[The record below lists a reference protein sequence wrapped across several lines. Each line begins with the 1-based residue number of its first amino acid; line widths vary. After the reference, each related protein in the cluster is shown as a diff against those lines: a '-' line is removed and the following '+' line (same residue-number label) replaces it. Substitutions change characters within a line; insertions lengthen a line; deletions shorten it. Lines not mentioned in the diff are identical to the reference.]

1 MYFKLCQTYFEL
13 CRTYFLPRENC
24 IETYSKNADKI
35 RTRAAV
41 RGTERG
47 YARQPPLLRRDESR
61 LKHDQSDK
69 KNLKR
74 TSGPN
79 RLAVQRKRLTFDPGI
94 GTY

>member
-1 MYFKLCQTYFEL
+1 MQTNTASATWNDIVEARF
-13 CRTYFLPRENC
+13 
-24 IETYSKNADKI
+24 I
-35 RTRAAV
+35 AAAS

-47 YARQPPLLRRDESR
+47 YAQQPPLLRRDESR

>member
-1 MYFKLCQTYFEL
+1 MQTNTASATWNDIVEARF
-13 CRTYFLPRENC
+13 
-24 IETYSKNADKI
+24 I
-35 RTRAAV
+35 AAAS

>member
-1 MYFKLCQTYFEL
+1 MQTNTTPATWGNVVEVRF
-13 CRTYFLPRENC
+13 
-24 IETYSKNADKI
+24 I
-35 RTRAAV
+35 AAAS

-61 LKHDQSDK
+61 LKHDQSNK